1 MIFHNIRPVE
11 VNNGQYA
18 AILNFINFKFFKMHP
33 LLKPYNLFD
42 INGVGESGAC
52 PPPGVFPPHHVYR
65 TRVPPGEYYFS
76 EDDATTIRHHFLRHD
91 THPGVSVFAEV
102 NKTS

>member
-1 MIFHNIRPVE
+1 MTHCQPGTVTIISTIKKSQANKS
-11 VNNGQYA
+11 
-18 AILNFINFKFFKMHP
+18 L
-33 LLKPYNLFD
+33 
-42 INGVGESGAC
+42 GESGAC
-52 PPPGVFPPHHVYR
+52 PPPGASPPHHVYR

-76 EDDATTIRHHFLRHD
+76 EDDAPTIRHHFLRHD

>member
-1 MIFHNIRPVE
+1 MITKQNKKIVAFLVIDTSIYV
-11 VNNGQYA
+11 Y
-18 AILNFINFKFFKMHP
+18 
-33 LLKPYNLFD
+33 
-42 INGVGESGAC
+42 VGESGAC
-52 PPPGVFPPHHVYR
+52 PPPGVCPPHHVYR

-76 EDDATTIRHHFLRHD
+76 EDDAPTIRHHFLRHD